1 MITKIVLGFVVGI
14 LSSGSGLGGGFL
26 VVPFLIYMGK
36 PAKIAVATSI
46 LFVGMVAVSSLW
58 AHSRL
63 GNVDIK
69 TGLILAAGGIVGAQ
83 LGPQILQKIS
93 DQNFKMGFA
102 VILIGTGI
110 WLLLNAKS

>member
-36 PAKIAVATSI
+36 PAKVAVATSI
-46 LFVGMVAVSSLW
+46 LFVGMVAISSLW
-58 AHSRL
+58 AHSKL

-69 TGLILAAGGIVGAQ
+69 TGLILAAGGIIGAQ
-83 LGPQILQKIS
+83 LGPKILQNIS

-110 WLLLNAKS
+110 WLLVNAKS

>member
-1 MITKIVLGFVVGI
+1 VLGFVVGI
-14 LSSGSGLGGGFL
+14 LSSGSGLGGGFI
-26 VVPFLIYMGK
+26 VVPFLIFLGK
-36 PAKIAVATSI
+36 EYKIAVGTSI

-63 GNVDIK
+63 GDVDIK

-83 LGPQILQKIS
+83 LGPQILQNIS

-102 VILIGTGI
+102 ALLIGTGI
-110 WLLLNAKS
+110 WLLINAKS